1 MQHGVGQLLFF
12 FLFFFSFFFLFFF
25 NALDTVKCQCVLAL
39 SSVGCHSET
48 SKDGIFTC
56 LDDYLKSCN
65 EQNNSHPN
73 IGQRQL
79 HRLALSEFVSANAD
93 TATHESELNRPT
105 APLSVHR
112 NQKEDSVPGLGPY
125 TELDVRVLTLLQL
138 GLGASDR

>member
-1 MQHGVGQLLFF
+1 M
-12 FLFFFSFFFLFFF
+12 
-25 NALDTVKCQCVLAL
+25 LAL

-56 LDDYLKSCN
+56 LDDYLQACN

-79 HRLALSEFVSANAD
+79 HRLALSEFVSANAH
-93 TATHESELNRPT
+93 TPTHGSVFNRST

-112 NQKEDSVPGLGPY
+112 NQKEDSVRGLGLGPY
-125 TELDVRVLTLLQL
+125 SELDVRVLTLLQL